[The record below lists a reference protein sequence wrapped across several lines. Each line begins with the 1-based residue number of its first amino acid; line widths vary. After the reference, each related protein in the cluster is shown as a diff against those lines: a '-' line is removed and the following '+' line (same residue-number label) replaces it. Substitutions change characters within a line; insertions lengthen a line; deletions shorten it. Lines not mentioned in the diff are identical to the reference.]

1 MYFFLYL
8 PGPEDANW
16 GTKLSRIDF
25 LGAVALIAS
34 VFCLLLGLDRGSSV
48 SWASTLTIVLLCAS
62 AVLFLAFGFVETK
75 VATEPFAPGRIIF
88 ERSLLACYLCNFFSF
103 GGWFA
108 VIFYLPLYYQA
119 VDGLSAAE
127 SGTRL
132 IPAIIAGVAGSMIA
146 GFVMKKTG
154 RYYALIVVAYMGLL
168 WGFLPIILFTG
179 LISNST
185 WGSVVGLTIC
195 GLGNGVGLT
204 ATLIA
209 LSELF
214 DTGWLFP

>member
-1 MYFFLYL
+1 MPRGPSVYFFLYL
-8 PGPEDANW
+8 PEPEDANW
-16 GTKLSRIDF
+16 RTKLRRIDF
-25 LGAVALIAS
+25 LGAFALVAS
-34 VFCLLLGLDRGSSV
+34 VFSLLLGLDCGSSI

-62 AVLFLAFGFVETK
+62 AVLFLGFGFVEAK

-132 IPAIIAGVAGSMIA
+132 IPAIIAGVAGSLFA

-154 RYYALIVVAYMGLL
+154 RYYALIIAAYMGLL
-168 WGFLPIILFTG
+168 WGSPPPFACRHGSSERDDQPWTRLRLFFLSLSYIIFYVL
-179 LISNST
+179 
-185 WGSVVGLTIC
+185 VP
-195 GLGNGVGLT
+195 
-204 ATLIA
+204 TLY
-209 LSELF
+209 
-214 DTGWLFP
+214 P